1 MKRRNTFRA
10 ALALLLIL
18 TLCMPAAASGFT
30 EKLIAITFDDGP
42 GAYTAQLLDEL
53 AARDVKATFF
63 VSGYRAAN
71 YPETL
76 KRMVSEGHQL
86 ASHTQNHE
94 NLNTLSAAKIAD
106 EISRTQDYITAAGG
120 DNPAYIRP
128 PYGNANKTVRAQA
141 PSPLIAAQ
149 APLINWSVDPEDWK
163 YHNADTVCSNIL
175 AGSYDGAIILV
186 HDIYQTS
193 VNGALAAIDK
203 LLEQGY
209 EFVTVRDLLLRR
221 GITPEAGVMY
231 YDAKNTGV
239 NLDIDEAGS
248 GYYDESQIESHWAYD
263 ALTFCLDHGFLSR
276 EADGRVRPNKPITRG
291 EFVTSLAKFC
301 GVDESYRYYAETGYR
316 DIASGS
322 ELAPYVKWARD
333 AGLMD
338 GSNGAF
344 HPDDYLTREQM
355 ATVVARY
362 LTALGRA
369 PGGAAQT
376 AYKDQS
382 RISAWA
388 LDGVALCTRE
398 GILQGSN
405 GAFLPK
411 GKLTRAQTAAIVYR
425 LSEME

>member
-30 EKLIAITFDDGP
+30 GKLIAITFDDGG

-106 EISRTQDYITAAGG
+106 EISQTQEYITDAGG

-141 PSPLIAAQ
+141 PSPLI
-149 APLINWSVDPEDWK
+149 NWSVDPEDWK
-163 YHNADTVCSNIL
+163 YHNADTVCKNIL

-248 GYYDESQIESHWAYD
+248 GYYDESRLETHWAYD

-382 RISAWA
+382 RISTWA

>member
-1 MKRRNTFRA
+1 M
-10 ALALLLIL
+10 
-18 TLCMPAAASGFT
+18 
-30 EKLIAITFDDGP
+30 
-42 GAYTAQLLDEL
+42 
-53 AARDVKATFF
+53 
-63 VSGYRAAN
+63 
-71 YPETL
+71 
-76 KRMVSEGHQL
+76 
-86 ASHTQNHE
+86 
-94 NLNTLSAAKIAD
+94 
-106 EISRTQDYITAAGG
+106 
-120 DNPAYIRP
+120 
-128 PYGNANKTVRAQA
+128 
-141 PSPLIAAQ
+141 
-149 APLINWSVDPEDWK
+149 
-163 YHNADTVCSNIL
+163 
-175 AGSYDGAIILV
+175 
-186 HDIYQTS
+186 
-193 VNGALAAIDK
+193 
-203 LLEQGY
+203 
-209 EFVTVRDLLLRR
+209 
-221 GITPEAGVMY
+221 
-231 YDAKNTGV
+231 
-239 NLDIDEAGS
+239 
-248 GYYDESQIESHWAYD
+248 
-263 ALTFCLDHGFLSR
+263 
-276 EADGRVRPNKPITRG
+276 
-291 EFVTSLAKFC
+291 TSLAKFC
-301 GVDESYRYYAETGYR
+301 GVDESNRYYAETGYR

>member
-141 PSPLIAAQ
+141 PS
-149 APLINWSVDPEDWK
+149 PLINWSVDPEDWK

-388 LDGVALCTRE
+388 VDGVALCTRE
-398 GILQGSN
+398 GILLGSN